1 MAVRNFETVG
11 DEEALLDTNVL
22 IYDTYEDSLYHIDAS
37 QLLDGLRVWVI
48 PLIVFY
54 EYTWFLKGMG
64 ESPDTLMEKLEDYTL
79 SEKSQVYR
87 EDESMLRSA
96 ASSLARDNLSLSRF
110 NDEVILTIAIR
121 EDLPL
126 ATFDRRLRSRAKRAG
141 LSVLPPRV
149 KRYKVNS

>member
-1 MAVRNFETVG
+1 MPRERMAVRNLETVG
-11 DEEALLDTNVL
+11 DEEVLLDTNVL

-64 ESPDTLMEKLEDYTL
+64 ESPDTLMENLEDYTL

-87 EDESMLRSA
+87 EDE
-96 ASSLARDNLSLSRF
+96 
-110 NDEVILTIAIR
+110 IA
-121 EDLPL
+121 E
-126 ATFDRRLRSRAKRAG
+126 K
-141 LSVLPPRV
+141 
-149 KRYKVNS
+149 